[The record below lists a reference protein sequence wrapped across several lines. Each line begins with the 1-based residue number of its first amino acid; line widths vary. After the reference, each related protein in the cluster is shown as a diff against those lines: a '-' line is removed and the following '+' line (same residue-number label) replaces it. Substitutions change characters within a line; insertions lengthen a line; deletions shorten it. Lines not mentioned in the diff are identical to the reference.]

1 MGESS
6 AKGNKPCVCQLKKT
20 GWPWKATGA
29 VNADN
34 QAEYKCRI
42 CGKSHWAAA

>member
-1 MGESS
+1 MGESG
-6 AKGNKPCVCQLKKT
+6 AKSDKFCVCQFKKS
-20 GWPWKATGA
+20 GWPWKATGN
-29 VNADN
+29 VNAEK